1 MSKLISFVGYSRV
14 DGALKFR
21 TATNEAR
28 IAQLEKLGDTDI
40 NMVALP
46 MEMTKVSAAKW
57 ALTAAFFA
65 KCNEEIFALFTANVK
80 DENPFA
86 KPKAAK
92 KAKAEGTVTVK
103 RTRKTALESVY
114 PEIKMTP
121 KEAAHWR
128 RYWLLNMSNPTAK
141 MS

>member
-21 TATNEAR
+21 TAANEVR

-46 MEMTKVSAAKW
+46 MEMTKASAAKW

-65 KCNEEIFALFTANVK
+65 KCNEEVFAVFTANAK
-80 DENPFA
+80 DENPFVA

-92 KAKAEGTVTVK
+92 KERTVTVK
-103 RTRKTALESVY
+103 RTKTSALDLVY

-128 RYWLLNMSNPTAK
+128 RYWLLNMSNPIVK

>member
-1 MSKLISFVGYSRV
+1 MSKLISYVGYSRV
-14 DGALKFR
+14 DGALKFS
-21 TATNEAR
+21 TAANQVR

-46 MEMTKVSAAKW
+46 MEMTKASAAKW

-80 DENPFA
+80 DENPFVA

-92 KAKAEGTVTVK
+92 KERTVTVK
-103 RTRKTALESVY
+103 RTKTSALDLVY

-128 RYWLLNMSNPTAK
+128 RYWLLNMSNPSVK

>member
-1 MSKLISFVGYSRV
+1 MSKLISYVGYSRV

-21 TATNEAR
+21 TAANEAR

-46 MEMTKVSAAKW
+46 MEMTKASAAKW

-65 KCNEEIFALFTANVK
+65 KCNEEVFAVFTANAK
-80 DENPFA
+80 DENPFAA

-92 KAKAEGTVTVK
+92 KESTVTVK
-103 RTRKTALESVY
+103 RTKTSALDLVY

-128 RYWLLNMSNPTAK
+128 RYWLLNMSNPIVK